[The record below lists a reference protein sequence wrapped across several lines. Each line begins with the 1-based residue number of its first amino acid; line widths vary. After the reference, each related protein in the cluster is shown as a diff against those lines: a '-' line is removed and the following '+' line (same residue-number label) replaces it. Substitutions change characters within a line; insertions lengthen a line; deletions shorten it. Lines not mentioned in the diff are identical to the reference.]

1 MIFQSGLISALFSA
15 QGGNIARSNR
25 SSTSNQIEC
34 RHANLLCMH
43 HISNWPATSGN
54 GIPKTAVI
62 SMPHKTVSREIWP
75 YHQDHKKIHSS
86 YNPPKKN
93 MFPSPMFFFDLS
105 HVVHTSCA
113 VQDVDAY
120 TVLVLIISIRRGLWY
135 WYSKINF
142 FNKIW
147 ATGNT

>member
-1 MIFQSGLISALFSA
+1 MNLICKGDKMIFQSGLISALFSA

-62 SMPHKTVSREIWP
+62 PMPHKTVSGEIWP

-86 YNPPKKN
+86 YNPPKKTW
-93 MFPSPMFFFDLS
+93 SFFDLS

-120 TVLVLIISIRRGLWY
+120 ICSSGANHFDQKGPVILVF
-135 WYSKINF
+135 KN
-142 FNKIW
+142 
-147 ATGNT
+147 

>member
-1 MIFQSGLISALFSA
+1 MNLICKGDKMIFQSGLISALFSA

-43 HISNWPATSGN
+43 HISNWLATSGN

-62 SMPHKTVSREIWP
+62 PMPHKTVSGEIWP

-86 YNPPKKN
+86 YNPLKKHVS
-93 MFPSPMFFFDLS
+93 FP
-105 HVVHTSCA
+105 HVFLRPFSCGPHFLCSSRCWCLNRSSA
-113 VQDVDAY
+113 NQGPVI
-120 TVLVLIISIRRGLWY
+120 LVF
-135 WYSKINF
+135 KN
-142 FNKIW
+142 
-147 ATGNT
+147 

>member
-62 SMPHKTVSREIWP
+62 PMPHKTVSGEIWP

-93 MFPSPMFFFDLS
+93 MFPSPMSFFDLS

-142 FNKIW
+142 
-147 ATGNT
+147 

>member
-1 MIFQSGLISALFSA
+1 MHDMNLICKGDKMIFQFGLTSALFSA

-62 SMPHKTVSREIWP
+62 PMPHKTVSGEIWP

-86 YNPPKKN
+86 YNPPKKTC
-93 MFPSPMFFFDLS
+93 FLPPCLS
-105 HVVHTSCA
+105 STFLMWSTLP
-113 VQDVDAY
+113 VQFKMLMLKE
-120 TVLVLIISIRRGLWY
+120 TVLVLIISIRGGL
-135 WYSKINF
+135 
-142 FNKIW
+142 
-147 ATGNT
+147 